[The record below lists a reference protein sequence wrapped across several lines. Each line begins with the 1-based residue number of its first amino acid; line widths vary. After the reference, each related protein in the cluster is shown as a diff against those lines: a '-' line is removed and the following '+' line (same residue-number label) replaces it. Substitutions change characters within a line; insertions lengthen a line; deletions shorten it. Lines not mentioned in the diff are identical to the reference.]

1 MIVGV
6 DFGAP
11 QRARDQRRKIIAV
24 AAHSTGSHS
33 YRIDATGMNTR
44 LLANEP
50 PGWTAKELVD
60 ELVARP
66 ARVVGCDFP
75 FCVPHALLRDPRF
88 AADVGHTDGAFLGWR
103 SFNWWIAQRLPLTDL
118 LDFTPFA
125 PWRDRAER
133 ARLWTK
139 RATDI
144 SAGEQPP
151 LKDKFQATLQMT
163 LLGNALLS
171 KLWEPHRYHVLPF
184 PGGRGAGE
192 IIDLYPGATLRTMG
206 LASYKSKPDEAVRLG
221 IAACTAAG
229 IKLGVDLRLV
239 AFACRYSSDTT
250 KSPNYDVAGAF
261 VAFCTAIL
269 HAENGCR
276 PVLAPDPT
284 WQERLVK
291 EREGAF
297 WVPTITTNAPAYAA
311 ATVHR
316 EAQAAPQEEA
326 HRRVQGVRLRAARRP
341 ATRHLRRRYRRV
353 RRPADCG
360 RRSTAAR
367 FRRWRRA

>member
-11 QRARDQRRKIIAV
+11 QRARDQRRKIIAI
-24 AAHSTGSHS
+24 AAHSTDWRS

-66 ARVVGCDFP
+66 ARVVGFDFP
-75 FCVPHALLRDPRF
+75 FSVPHALLRDPKF

-103 SFNWWIAQRLPLTDL
+103 SFNWWIAQRLPLTDP
-118 LDFTPFA
+118 LDFAPFA
-125 PWRDRAER
+125 AWRDRAER
-133 ARLWTK
+133 GRLWTK

-144 SAGEQPP
+144 AAGGQPP
-151 LKDKFQATLQMT
+151 LKDKFQATFQMT
-163 LLGNALLS
+163 LLGNVLLS
-171 KLWEPHRYHVLPF
+171 NLWESHKYRVLPF

-192 IIDLYPGATLRTMG
+192 IIEVYPGATLRTMG
-206 LASYKSKPDEAVRLG
+206 LASYKSRPDEAVRLG
-221 IAACTAAG
+221 IAACAAAG
-229 IKLGVDLRLV
+229 IKLAVDLRLV
-239 AFACRYSSDTT
+239 ALACRYSSGTA
-250 KSPNYDVAGAF
+250 KSPDYDVADAF
-261 VAFCTAIL
+261 VALCTAIL

-291 EREGAF
+291 EWEGAI
-297 WVPTITTNAPAYAA
+297 WVPIITTSAPA
-311 ATVHR
+311 
-316 EAQAAPQEEA
+316 
-326 HRRVQGVRLRAARRP
+326 
-341 ATRHLRRRYRRV
+341 
-353 RRPADCG
+353 
-360 RRSTAAR
+360 
-367 FRRWRRA
+367 